1 MKLTKLKKINK
12 QYIYYALKIDL
23 INYCFYLKMLNNKR
37 PSPTFSFVL
46 PKNGNYDSAKRVAK
60 EYGLLCEVFNDC
72 GEMKVGLWEKA
83 I

>member
-1 MKLTKLKKINK
+1 
-12 QYIYYALKIDL
+12 
-23 INYCFYLKMLNNKR
+23 MLNNKR

-60 EYGLLCEVFNDC
+60 EYGFLCEVFNDC

-83 I
+83 IF